1 MSPILWP
8 APRRRRLRSVARV
21 AFTLPRSTPSAEGVD
36 PAGLSAFLDATDAA
50 DDVELHSLM
59 VLRHGRVIAEGW
71 WAPYTPDRAH
81 LLYSLSKS
89 FTATAAGLAVAD
101 GLLDLDAPVISY
113 FPEFAAD
120 VTDARSRRM
129 LVRHVA
135 AMASGH
141 RADTLDRAR
150 RRDPQEPVRGFLLT
164 PPDEEPGTV
173 FAYNQPCTYTLAAII
188 QKRAGATLTDYLA
201 PRLFA
206 PLGIEPYGW
215 QQYPPGRD
223 LGFSGFHATTA
234 AVAHLGQLHL
244 QRGRWDGRQ
253 LLSEE
258 WVADATR
265 RHVDNPDEPEPDW
278 RQGYG
283 FQFWMSR
290 HGYRGD
296 GAFGQFCVVLPEQD
310 VVVATT
316 ADAPDMQRVL
326 DAVWDHLVPAVD
338 AGSIETA
345 ERGTADRELAE
356 RLARAALPPVTADP
370 EPVDP
375 AAWSGAEF
383 TVAPGQGDAP
393 ATLTG
398 LQLERTGDGWTVE
411 LVEDG
416 ARHRARV
423 GTGTWHVSDG
433 DGVPLAASGGWT
445 AAGRFRADVIFLET
459 PHRLRVEAG
468 DGTCSAR
475 WRTAPLHAPPLG
487 ELRRPR
493 PA

>member
-1 MSPILWP
+1 MT
-8 APRRRRLRSVARV
+8 V
-21 AFTLPRSTPSAEGVD
+21 TLPRSSPGAEGVD
-36 PAGLSAFLDATDAA
+36 PAGLSAFLDALDAA

-71 WAPYTPDRAH
+71 WAPYSPDRPH

-89 FTATAAGLAVAD
+89 FTATAAGFAVAE
-101 GLLDLDAPVISY
+101 GLLDLDAPVVSY
-113 FPEFAAD
+113 FDGFAAD
-120 VTDARSRRM
+120 VTDPRSRRM

-141 RADTLDRAR
+141 RSDTFTEAF
-150 RRDPQEPVRGFLLT
+150 RRDPEEPVRGFLLT

-173 FAYNQPCTYTLAAII
+173 FAYNQPCTYTLAAIV
-188 QKRAGATLTDYLA
+188 QQVTGEALTDYLA

-206 PLGIEPYGW
+206 PLGIERYGW
-215 QQYPPGRD
+215 QQHPPGRD

-234 AVAHLGQLHL
+234 AVAHLGQLYL
-244 QRGRWDGRQ
+244 QRGRWAGRP
-253 LLSEE
+253 LLPAE
-258 WVADATR
+258 WVAEATR
-265 RHVDNPDEPEPDW
+265 PHVANPDGPEPDW

-326 DAVWDHLVPAVD
+326 DAAWDHLLPAVD
-338 AGSIETA
+338 TGPMPGGDDTGRRRRRAATL
-345 ERGTADRELAE
+345 RGGDGEVAE
-356 RLARAALPPVTADP
+356 RLARAALPPVAADP
-370 EPVDP
+370 EPVEPD
-375 AAWSGAEF
+375 AWSGLELPV
-383 TVAPGQGDAP
+383 TPGRIGAP

-398 LQLERTGDGWTVE
+398 LRLERTGDGWTVE
-411 LVEDG
+411 LIEEG
-416 ARHRARV
+416 GRLRARL
-423 GTGTWHVSDG
+423 GTGAWWVGDG
-433 DGVPLAASGGWT
+433 DADTPPLAVSGGWT
-445 AAGRFRADVIFLET
+445 PAGRFRADVIFLET
-459 PHRLRVEAG
+459 PHRLHLDAG

-475 WRTAPLHAPPLG
+475 WRTVPLHPGPLRA
-487 ELRRPR
+487 LRV
-493 PA
+493 PASAR